1 MFFAVFKEDYF
12 WFFFNS
18 VRIFNFLTP
27 FDTTSKPSSEYLAD
41 WMKPFFYRFEKPPI
55 FNAKP
60 FFIFYFFFFPSLLY
74 QSKPPDIFQLISTGG
89 RFTGNFSVF
98 FFKSYSSGFVFWSS
112 SYSSSSSSSYSSSSS
127 SLQQQS
133 VPSCGYFTP
142 HFDYCTSDGY
152 YPVFWVLYRPLS
164 TVVHHVM
171 AMINLIKN
179 LFYRK

>member
-1 MFFAVFKEDYF
+1 MILPLNHPVNIWRIGWNRFFIDLKSLQFSMQNPF
-12 WFFFNS
+12 LFFISFFFLAFS
-18 VRIFNFLTP
+18 ISPSRRIF
-27 FDTTSKPSSEYLAD
+27 SSWYPPEDGLQVILA
-41 WMKPFFYRFEKPPI
+41 
-55 FNAKP
+55 
-60 FFIFYFFFFPSLLY
+60 
-74 QSKPPDIFQLISTGG
+74 
-89 RFTGNFSVF
+89 F

-179 LFYRK
+179 LFYRKSNHLHIMQREFTMRLQM